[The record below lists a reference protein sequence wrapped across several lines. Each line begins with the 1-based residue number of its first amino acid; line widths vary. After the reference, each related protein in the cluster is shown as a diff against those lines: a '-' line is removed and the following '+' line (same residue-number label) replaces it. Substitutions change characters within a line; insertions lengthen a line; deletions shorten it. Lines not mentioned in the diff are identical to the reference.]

1 MALTGCWIYHM
12 IPNADSSLPGVTACF
27 RNGRALR
34 VYDEVHG

>member
-27 RNGRALR
+27 RNGRVLR